1 MHNAL
6 TFCRMFPTQNR
17 PPFALP
23 ALLHPPPNWPML
35 AHSTH
40 SMKHREFVAIV
51 AGIRME
57 PRPMC
62 RCAVWALLHFWFSC
76 SATHTHTH
84 PHARTDAHAH
94 MHHAGTLWLRLRLRL
109 CDMKYSCNRRH
120 QNVCLQRAFNCI
132 SSARREESKSKSKYF
147 RYVFGCAFPLTFPF
161 PSLPCHVDFLAKRVR
176 VNSFFQHFEVQ
187 SERHMKFALNGL

>member
-76 SATHTHTH
+76 SATHTRTHTH
-84 PHARTDAHAH
+84 THTHGPTPTHT
-94 MHHAGTLWLRLRLRL
+94 
-109 CDMKYSCNRRH
+109 
-120 QNVCLQRAFNCI
+120 CI
-132 SSARREESKSKSKYF
+132 MQGLSGSGSGSGS
-147 RYVFGCAFPLTFPF
+147 GCATWNIRVIAAIKTCVYSALLIAFRLLGVKSRNRNRNISDTFSVALSLWRF
-161 PSLPCHVDFLAKRVR
+161 PSLPFHAMSIFLQK
-176 VNSFFQHFEVQ
+176 
-187 SERHMKFALNGL
+187 GCG